1 MQIKIS
7 ELPLPLESA
16 AEPLPGI
23 HEVLRKS
30 GFPEVALPSV
40 AVLQRALDARKR
52 PPRFVYTVTAEVPNK
67 FGESF
72 IRRRKAVPFKPT
84 ERYRYRLGKAPDGPR
99 PVVVGAGPAG
109 LFAALTLAE
118 AGLPPILIE
127 RGQAVDERSRTVSR
141 LYQKGELNTDS
152 NVCYGEGG
160 AGTYSDGKLYTRV
173 GDARVD
179 RVLELL
185 VERGADPFIRINNRP
200 HLGTDKLVRLMSN
213 IHEHLESL
221 GCELRYNTAIEDFVI
236 DDGALTAL
244 ILRDGER
251 IDASQVILATGHSAR
266 EIWHKLDGHG
276 LPLECR
282 PFAVGFRVE
291 HPQALVDHV
300 RYGQPSERGFLPAA
314 DYRLTYNE
322 DDRGVWSF
330 CMCPGGVVVT
340 TPTHPNE
347 LCINGMSHASRSG
360 KYANSA
366 LVVSVTPADFERSG
380 YTGKFAG
387 VDFQLEAERKAYVAG
402 GGDYVAPASR
412 VDDFIAGRVSTD
424 LPESSYR
431 RGLNPADLTTLYP
444 GDVID
449 ALKRAIQRFDRTM
462 PGFITNEA
470 KLIGVETRTS
480 APVRVPRG
488 DDMQALGARGLY
500 PAGEGMG
507 YGGGIVSAA
516 VDGIRA
522 AEAVLEHAGARR
534 ETLSNA

>member
-1 MQIKIS
+1 MHIKIS
-7 ELPLPLESA
+7 ELPLALEA
-16 AEPLPGI
+16 AADPMPEI
-23 HEVLRKS
+23 HAMLRRN
-30 GFPEVALPSV
+30 GFPDAALPSV
-40 AVLQRALDARKR
+40 TVLQRALDARKR
-52 PPRFVYTVTAEVPNK
+52 PPRFVYTVIADVPPK
-67 FGESF
+67 FGDSF
-72 IRRRKAVPFKPT
+72 VRRRKAVPFTPT
-84 ERYRYRLGKAPDGPR
+84 ERYRYTLAKQPDGPR
-99 PVVVGAGPAG
+99 PIVVGAGPAG

-118 AGLPPILIE
+118 AGMQPVLIE
-127 RGQAVDERSRTVSR
+127 RGGAVEERTRAVSR
-141 LYQKGELNTDS
+141 LYQKGELNQDS

-179 RVLELL
+179 RVLEML

-200 HLGTDKLVRLMSN
+200 HLGTDKLVRLMVN
-213 IHEHLESL
+213 IRTRLTEL
-221 GCELRYNTAIEDFVI
+221 GCTVRFDTAIEDFVI
-236 DDGALTAL
+236 TNGELEQL

-251 IDASQVILATGHSAR
+251 IDVSRVILATGHSAR
-266 EIWHKLDGHG
+266 EIWHKLDAHR
-276 LPLECR
+276 LPLEAR

-322 DDRGVWSF
+322 ETRGVWSF

-340 TPTHPNE
+340 TPTHANE

-366 LVVSVTPADFERSG
+366 LVVSVTPEDYARAGYSG
-380 YTGKFAG
+380 TFAG
-387 VDFQLEAERKAYVAG
+387 VDFQLDAERKAYLAG
-402 GGDYVAPASR
+402 GGDFVAPASR
-412 VDDFIAGRVSTD
+412 VADFVEGKISSD
-424 LPESSYR
+424 LPVTSYR
-431 RGLNPADLTTLYP
+431 RGLNPADLSTLYP
-444 GDVID
+444 SYVID
-449 ALKRAIQRFDRTM
+449 ALKRALHRFNRTM

-488 DDMQALGARGLY
+488 DDMQAIGARGLY

-522 AEAVLEHAGARR
+522 AEAVLEHSGAQR
-534 ETLSNA
+534 ETLAA